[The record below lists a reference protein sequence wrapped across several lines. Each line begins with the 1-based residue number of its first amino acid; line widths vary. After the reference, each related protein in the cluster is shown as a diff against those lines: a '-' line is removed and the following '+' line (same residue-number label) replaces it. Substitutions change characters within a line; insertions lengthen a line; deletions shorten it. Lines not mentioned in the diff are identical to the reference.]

1 MQASKRVVKNTSILY
16 ARMLLTVFISL
27 YTTRLTLANLGA
39 DNFGLFGL
47 VGGVIAML
55 GFLST
60 TMSSATQRFISIAQ
74 GAGEFDKLRR
84 IFNISLVLH
93 WVTAFLVLLILEIAG
108 YFFFNGTLNISE
120 GRIEVAKLI
129 YQFMVMSALFT
140 IISVPYE
147 AVITSHENMLVYAIL
162 GFIES
167 LLKLGIAY
175 FIVYSTYDR
184 LLTYGFLMAL
194 LSVFLLFIKQV
205 YCRCKYQECSVDVF
219 QNFDKK
225 IFRQMT
231 SFASWSFLGSTTS
244 LVANYGQGVVLN
256 MFFGTT
262 VNAAQNIANQLNGQ
276 LGAFS
281 VNMLKALNPL
291 INKSEGSGNRELM
304 LKATMMGSKVSFFLV
319 MAFHIPVLI
328 EMPLILKLWLADVP
342 DFTVIF
348 CRLLLIRILIE
359 HLFHP
364 VVSAIVA
371 VGNIKSYQI
380 ASSLLLLLPLP
391 VSYFLYTAQQPA
403 YAIYVVF
410 IIYTIISSAII
421 VFYAIKH
428 CDLSPSA
435 FMLNVILR
443 CSLTFILV
451 FGASFVP
458 HYFID
463 LDPIRLTSTILT
475 SATAYLLVVFFIGFS
490 REERSHIKK
499 LVSSM
504 LKKPSVIK

>member
-1 MQASKRVVKNTSILY
+1 MHASKRVAKNTGILY

-27 YTTRLTLANLGA
+27 YTTRLTLINLGA

-84 IFNISLVLH
+84 IFNISLILH
-93 WVTAFLVLLILEIAG
+93 WATAFLVLLILEIAG

-120 GRIEVAKLI
+120 NHIEVAKLI
-129 YQFMVMSALFT
+129 YQFMVISALFT

-162 GFIES
+162 GLIES
-167 LLKLGIAY
+167 FLKLGIAY
-175 FIVYSTYDR
+175 FIVYIPYDR

-194 LSVFLLFIKQV
+194 LSVFLLFVKQV

-262 VNAAQNIANQLNGQ
+262 ANAAQNIANQLNGQ

-291 INKSEGSGNRELM
+291 INKSEGAGNRELM
-304 LKATMMGSKVSFFLV
+304 LKAAMMGSKVSFFLV
-319 MAFHIPVLI
+319 MAFHIPILI
-328 EMPLILKLWLADVP
+328 EMPLILKLWLATVP

-359 HLFHP
+359 HLFYP
-364 VVSAIVA
+364 LVSAIVA

-391 VSYFLYTAQQPA
+391 VSYFLYTAHQPA
-403 YAIYVVF
+403 YTIYAVF
-410 IIYTIISSAII
+410 IIYTIISSSII
-421 VFYAIKH
+421 VYYAIKH
-428 CDLSPSA
+428 CDLSSSA
-435 FMLNVILR
+435 FMLNVLLR
-443 CSLTFILV
+443 CGLTFLFV
-451 FGASFVP
+451 FGISFIP
-458 HYFID
+458 HYFIS
-463 LDPIRLTSTILT
+463 PEIIRLAYTIAT
-475 SATAYLLVVFFIGFS
+475 SAISYLFIVFFLGFS
-490 REERSHIKK
+490 SEERANIKQ
-499 LVSSM
+499 LVSSIFN
-504 LKKPSVIK
+504 KPSIIR